1 MLPAQRAERTGNKR
15 PRELSA
21 SPERAAERQHHATP
35 PPAAQASSPP
45 HTATSMP
52 VTATDK
58 ERESESE
65 DESARSSQSSKRR
78 RESYAEHDND
88 RLGPCKEVDQVH
100 KPKTTCDLGDW
111 EALKTLFDHAV
122 HAFDSAFAFLT
133 VFPASPR

>member
-1 MLPAQRAERTGNKR
+1 M
-15 PRELSA
+15 
-21 SPERAAERQHHATP
+21 
-35 PPAAQASSPP
+35 
-45 HTATSMP
+45 
-52 VTATDK
+52 TATDK

-111 EALKTLFDHAV
+111 EALKILFDHAV